1 MYHSWKQIQPAG
13 LVHLHF
19 SVISYLLFKTTITT
33 AKSPGQILLPSL
45 INEYLPSIMLNWGL
59 GNRKTIFK
67 YPELCQRILA
77 NQVCN
82 NASITK
88 TGYREALWTI
98 YDHSKSTFRQHLPL
112 CSPLIYLWIA
122 ETSSIQKKIKTKIL
136 WRNNHSSVNKAKYPS
151 VRDNCRSSQ
160 KASSSDN
167 VVARWDGSQRSESD
181 AGSAQKWGLETTT
194 GWQPMAERNVF
205 FVRANFLAWPLKFSK
220 SLILLP

>member
-1 MYHSWKQIQPAG
+1 MQAKLRQVIEKLYG
-13 LVHLHF
+13 LSTTIARVHLDNT
-19 SVISYLLFKTTITT
+19 SLSALLWST
-33 AKSPGQILLPSL
+33 
-45 INEYLPSIMLNWGL
+45 YGL
-59 GNRKTIFK
+59 
-67 YPELCQRILA
+67 QRPHL
-77 NQVCN
+77 
-82 NASITK
+82 
-88 TGYREALWTI
+88 YR
-98 YDHSKSTFRQHLPL
+98 
-112 CSPLIYLWIA
+112 
-122 ETSSIQKKIKTKIL
+122 KKIKTKIL

-167 VVARWDGSQRSESD
+167 VVARWDGSQRSESG